1 ATRVHQYRVWI
12 GLLDTIQYD
21 KETDTYRLKQL
32 IIHEKYDAATYEND
46 IALLELK
53 GHGKGECSLKYSTP
67 ACIPWS
73 EHMFKAGDK
82 CKVSGWGLEK
92 GTYDGS
98 IDSCKG
104 DSGGPLVCFDAE
116 NVAYVWGVVSW
127 GENCGEAG
135 HPGVYTQVA
144 SYYDWISHH
153 VSRSLISRY
162 NI

>member
-1 ATRVHQYRVWI
+1 MDLKCHLSSTLCASLHI
-12 GLLDTIQYD
+12 NLLPSCCCFPS
-21 KETDTYRLKQL
+21 L
-32 IIHEKYDAATYEND
+32 AA
-46 IALLELK
+46 
-53 GHGKGECSLKYSTP
+53 
-67 ACIPWS
+67 
-73 EHMFKAGDK
+73 
-82 CKVSGWGLEK
+82 

-153 VSRSLISRY
+153 VTRSLISRY